1 MGTGEMTSMHSPG
14 DSFSSLETL
23 DTDLVDLLAANT
35 TFLPPTGLYGFIK
48 ER

>member
-35 TFLPPTGLYGFIK
+35 SMFLPSTGLYGVC
-48 ER
+48 